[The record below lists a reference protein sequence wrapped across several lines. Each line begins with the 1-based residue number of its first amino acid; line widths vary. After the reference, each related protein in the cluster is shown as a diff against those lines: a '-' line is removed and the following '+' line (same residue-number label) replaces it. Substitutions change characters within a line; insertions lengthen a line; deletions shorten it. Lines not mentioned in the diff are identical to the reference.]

1 MPTVAAGEAG
11 APNPS
16 PSPRSP
22 GGSPLRE
29 VTEQALLRHL
39 APVGALVDAQGA
51 LLYLHGRTGRYL
63 EPAPGEAAVPN
74 ILKMARRG
82 LRREL
87 TTALHKAQTT
97 RETVTTPGLRVK
109 TNGDYSLVNLSVRP
123 VVAVPGSA
131 SEALLY
137 LVVLE
142 ERPAE
147 APAPEVPVASEAPAP
162 EGAEAPDR
170 DARMTALRQEL
181 KAKEE
186 YLQTT
191 VEELETSNEQLR
203 SSNEEMQSMN
213 EELQSTNEEL
223 ETSKEE
229 LQSVNEELAT
239 VNAEL
244 QTKVV
249 DLSRVNNDMNNLLA
263 GTGIATVFVDHQL
276 HIVRFTPAA
285 TRLINLIAT
294 DVGRPVGHIISNLVG
309 YDHLVDDAQEVLDTL
324 IPREVEVQS
333 RDGRWFSMRMQP
345 YRTLENVIEGAVISF
360 IDVTEVKE
368 TREALARSETLL
380 ETTETLI
387 HLGGFEW
394 NVARKTMFWT
404 EEAYRL
410 HDLDP
415 AKPLTDAER
424 LEQSLSGFG
433 AAERPGVEAAFG
445 RCAETGEPF
454 DLTHPFTTTTGRR
467 LTLRMAAEP
476 VCGRGRRWRGWSAS
490 SSTPPTRRSRTGAD
504 PGRSP
509 REAHHDPPHPAPR
522 GRRRPAPA
530 RRDAGGGGAREGT
543 RAPRGADPRGDPGGV
558 PQARGPPESS
568 WRCRTRSCAG
578 PRRPWTRPG
587 RATSISTTWR
597 RWATAPSTR
606 AAGSARRTSWPPAS
620 WGSTG

>member
-1 MPTVAAGEAG
+1 M
-11 APNPS
+11 
-16 PSPRSP
+16 
-22 GGSPLRE
+22 
-29 VTEQALLRHL
+29 
-39 APVGALVDAQGA
+39 
-51 LLYLHGRTGRYL
+51 
-63 EPAPGEAAVPN
+63 
-74 ILKMARRG
+74 
-82 LRREL
+82 
-87 TTALHKAQTT
+87 
-97 RETVTTPGLRVK
+97 K
-109 TNGDYSLVNLSVRP
+109 TNGDYSLVDLSVRP

-249 DLSRVNNDMNNLLA
+249 DLSRVNNDMNNLLGLGHRHGLRGPPA
-263 GTGIATVFVDHQL
+263 PHRALHPGGDPAHQP
-276 HIVRFTPAA
+276 HRHRRRAA
-285 TRLINLIAT
+285 SGAHRLQPGGLRPP
-294 DVGRPVGHIISNLVG
+294 GRRRPGGS
-309 YDHLVDDAQEVLDTL
+309 LDTL

-368 TREALARSETLL
+368 TREDLAGARPCSRPPRRSSTWAASSG
-380 ETTETLI
+380 TWP
-387 HLGGFEW
+387 GRRCSGPRRMSPPPGPGR
-394 NVARKTMFWT
+394 AR
-404 EEAYRL
+404 L
-410 HDLDP
+410 
-415 AKPLTDAER
+415 DAER

-476 VCGRGRRWRGWSAS
+476 VWAGSKVARVVGFFLDATDPQVADRG
-490 SSTPPTRRSRTGAD
+490 
-504 PGRSP
+504 
-509 REAHHDPPHPAPR
+509 
-522 GRRRPAPA
+522 
-530 RRDAGGGGAREGT
+530 
-543 RAPRGADPRGDPGGV
+543 
-558 PQARGPPESS
+558 
-568 WRCRTRSCAG
+568 G
-578 PRRPWTRPG
+578 PRALPEGGTP
-587 RATSISTTWR
+587 
-597 RWATAPSTR
+597 
-606 AAGSARRTSWPPAS
+606 
-620 WGSTG
+620 